1 MTAISG
7 RGRGVAAK
15 EHVVIIGAGIGG
27 LGTALALGRA
37 GHPVTLLER
46 DALPATGDVEAAFAA
61 ERRGAQQVHQ
71 THGFLARVVV
81 LLRDRFP
88 DVLDKLLAAGCA
100 TMPANANLG
109 EPRPGDED
117 LSVLIVRRT
126 TFEWILGAAV
136 LAEANVTFRAEAAV
150 TGLVAPAGVGGGPLT
165 VTGVRLADG
174 STVAGDVVVDASG
187 RRSAMPGWLA
197 ALGVTVPEAVHE
209 SGLMYLS
216 RWYRLPAEL
225 DVEVDPKL
233 GGDLRFVKYLAVP
246 GDARSLSITIAVPTA
261 DTELRAALSDP
272 DGFERACTLLPG
284 PDRFFDHGPL
294 EPLGGVRPMAGL
306 LNRLRRFVDDQRR
319 PTVLGFHAVG
329 DSHTC
334 TNPLYGR
341 GCSLALVQAL
351 LLADATA
358 AHPGDPSGRSL
369 AYEKACH
376 REIEPWFHSSVQMDA
391 GGADPGRSGSDAPP
405 NPMARVF
412 AAAATDPVI
421 GRGLTRMMNLL
432 TLPSELAAD
441 PEFGAR
447 VAAIF
452 ADPESYPLPPRIGP
466 TRAELLDGVGAVA

>member
-1 MTAISG
+1 MT
-7 RGRGVAAK
+7 RT
-15 EHVVIIGAGIGG
+15 EHVVIIGAGVGG
-27 LGTALALGRA
+27 LGAALALARS

-46 DALPATGDVEAAFAA
+46 DTLPVTGDAEAAFAA

-71 THGFLARVVV
+71 THGFLARSMVV
-81 LLRDRFP
+81 LRDRFP
-88 DVLDKLLAAGCA
+88 DVLERLLAVGCI

-109 EPRPGDED
+109 ETRPGDED

-126 TFEWILGAAV
+126 TFEWLLREAA
-136 LAEANVTFRAEAAV
+136 LAEANVTIRTDAAV
-150 TGLVAPAGVGGGPLT
+150 TGLLHAPLGGEGPP
-165 VTGVRLADG
+165 VVRGVRLADG
-174 STVAGDVVVDASG
+174 RAVEGDIVVDASG
-187 RRSAMPGWLA
+187 RRSALPGWLA
-197 ALGVTVPEAVHE
+197 ELGVSVPETVHE

-216 RWYRLPAEL
+216 RWYRLPPEL
-225 DVEVDPKL
+225 DVEIDPKL
-233 GGDLRFVKYLAVP
+233 GGDLRYVKYLAVP

-261 DTELRAALSDP
+261 DAELRAALADP
-272 DGFERACTLLPG
+272 DGFERACALLPG
-284 PDRFFDHGPL
+284 PDRFFGHGPL

-306 LNRLRRFVDDQRR
+306 LNRIRRFVDDDGW
-319 PTVLGFHAVG
+319 PTVLGFHAIG

-341 GCSLALVQAL
+341 GCSLALVQGL

-358 AHPGDPSGRSL
+358 AHPRDPSRRSL
-369 AYEKACH
+369 AYEAACR
-376 REIEPWFHSSVQMDA
+376 REIEPWFHSSVELDA
-391 GGADPGRSGSDAPP
+391 GGADPASSDSDAPP

-421 GRGLTRMMNLL
+421 GRGITRMMNLL

-466 TRAELLDGVGAVA
+466 TRSELLDGVRADIQEAS

>member
-1 MTAISG
+1 
-7 RGRGVAAK
+7 V
-15 EHVVIIGAGIGG
+15 
-27 LGTALALGRA
+27 
-37 GHPVTLLER
+37 
-46 DALPATGDVEAAFAA
+46 
-61 ERRGAQQVHQ
+61 
-71 THGFLARVVV
+71 
-81 LLRDRFP
+81 LRDRFP
-88 DVLDKLLAAGCA
+88 DVLDRLLAAGCT

-126 TFEWILGAAV
+126 TFEWLLREAV
-136 LAEANVTFRAEAAV
+136 LSEPNVSFRAEATA
-150 TGLVAPAGVGGGPLT
+150 TGLVAATAADGPPT

-174 STVAGDVVVDASG
+174 TTVAGDIVVDASG

-197 ALGVTVPEAVHE
+197 ALGVTVPEKVHE

-216 RWYRLPAEL
+216 RWYRLPADL

-284 PDRFFDHGPL
+284 PDRFFGHGPL

-306 LNRLRRFVDDQRR
+306 LNRLRRFVDADRR
-319 PTVLGFHAVG
+319 PTVLGFHVVG

-358 AHPGDPSGRSL
+358 AHPGDPSRRSV
-369 AYEKACH
+369 AYESACH
-376 REIEPWFHSSVQMDA
+376 RQIEPWFHSSVEMDI
-391 GGADPGRSGSDAPP
+391 GGADPGKSDGDAPP
-405 NPMARVF
+405 NPMVRVF

-432 TLPSELAAD
+432 TLLSELAAD

-466 TRAELLDGVGAVA
+466 TRAELLDGVGACETRR